1 MNPPTQIMS
10 EYFIFSQSK
19 QVYIE
24 KTAPRPRIAKRPPK
38 IVKNPL
44 DNLESFVWCADD
56 ASGVHSWVRRCNKCD
71 KPAWMC
77 AKVCH

>member
-1 MNPPTQIMS
+1 MA
-10 EYFIFSQSK
+10 EYFIFSQAK

-24 KTAPRPRIAKRPPK
+24 KARPRIAKRPR

-44 DNLESFVWCADD
+44 DDLDSFVWCADD
-56 ASGVHSWVRRCNKCD
+56 ESGVHSWVRRCNKCD